1 MQKLAEICIRRPVF
15 ATMLILA
22 LVVVGSAAYF
32 KLGVDRG
39 DGWVELSEGVT
50 QGKQVATSGLSKLAD
65 GTQVVIRTDVAPGA

>member
-32 KLGVDRG
+32 RLGVDRLPSV
-39 DGWVELSEGVT
+39 DLPTVSV
-50 QGKQVATSGLSKLAD
+50 
-65 GTQVVIRTDVAPGA
+65 RTTVP